1 MKKLCA
7 STWALVQDPQCQK
20 QHLQLRLVHVL
31 ALAQGQ
37 IFCQVV
43 TFPRTYCFGSP
54 WGLTLEPNE
63 FCQFTV

>member
-1 MKKLCA
+1 MNKLCA

-43 TFPRTYCFGSP
+43 TFPRTLF
-54 WGLTLEPNE
+54 WEPLRSNP
-63 FCQFTV
+63 